1 MSREQEGGFTMAV
14 TLERVEIP
22 HRKRWTREECRHLRA
37 AGFLPG
43 RYELIDGEIIEK
55 MLKNPPHRIAL
66 MLLAAWLESLFG
78 RFFVQTQDPIVLPVP
93 DNNSTEPEPD
103 VAVTRA
109 PTMTYQNDHP
119 RPEDLLLVGEV
130 SDTTLGYDLRNKA
143 VLYAAAGIPDYW
155 VLDVT
160 GRRLYVHRRP
170 ASDGYREV
178 RIYSETEEVSP
189 LARPETSVLVA
200 SLLPNVFDAEGI
212 AAE

>member
-1 MSREQEGGFTMAV
+1 MDV
-14 TLERVEIP
+14 TLERTEIP

-43 RYELIDGEIIEK
+43 HYELIDGEIIEK
-55 MLKNPPHRIAL
+55 MPKNPPHRIAL

-78 RFFVQTQDPIVLPVP
+78 RFCVQTQDPIVLPVP

-109 PTMTYQNDHP
+109 PTMTYQDDNP
-119 RPEDLLLVGEV
+119 GPEDLLLVGEV
-130 SDTTLGYDLRNKA
+130 SDTTLAYDLRSKA
-143 VLYAAAGIPDYW
+143 ALYAAAGIPEYW

-160 GRRLYVHRRP
+160 GRRLCVHRRP
-170 ASDGYREV
+170 AADGYREV
-178 RIYSETEEVSP
+178 RIYGEAEEVSP
-189 LARPETSVLVA
+189 LARPDTAVLVA
-200 SLLPNVFDAEGI
+200 SLLPNAADADRI